1 MITPAK
7 RIRIK
12 VLPLGYGRVAVST
25 INIDTDTPIENA
37 FTGPHYAGAIER
49 NARCARWS
57 NIQVLDDGS
66 RYVPDEVL
74 GDEMP
79 VMF

>member
-1 MITPAK
+1 MMN
-7 RIRIK
+7 IRIK
-12 VLPLGYGRVAVST
+12 VLPLGKGRVAVST
-25 INIDTDTPIENA
+25 INTDTNTPLEDA

-57 NIQVLDDGS
+57 NMQYDEKTNTH
-66 RYVPDEVL
+66 YVPDSVV
-74 GDEMP
+74 GDAMP